1 MRMGRWSP
9 GAVALTA
16 LVIVGTTS
24 ALGPTR
30 HLYLEAESPR
40 ADTTLV
46 ASPPAIM
53 LWFSQEPLP
62 NTTEIKLLDASGAVQ
77 PVSAVRGDAE
87 DPFHFRADVLG
98 TLPPGKYQV
107 RWLTWSDDEP
117 GGFLR
122 DGSFTF
128 SVKAP

>member
-1 MRMGRWSP
+1 MRMNWPS
-9 GAVALTA
+9 VALA
-16 LVIVGTTS
+16 LALPLIAAGGS
-24 ALGPTR
+24 ALAPAR

-62 NTTEIKLLDASGAVQ
+62 DKTEIKLLDASGAVQ

-87 DPFHFRADVLG
+87 DPFHFQADVLG

-122 DGSFTF
+122 EGTFTF